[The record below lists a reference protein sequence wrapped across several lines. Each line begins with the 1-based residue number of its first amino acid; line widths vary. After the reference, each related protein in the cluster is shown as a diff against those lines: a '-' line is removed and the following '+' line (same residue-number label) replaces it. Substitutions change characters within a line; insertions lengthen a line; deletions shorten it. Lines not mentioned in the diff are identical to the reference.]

1 MIDMVSI
8 YQFNVVL
15 LILKPHYDDLL
26 ERDFDRALSPLSHC
40 HEVNSKK
47 LGKNQSKS
55 KRFQ

>member
-1 MIDMVSI
+1 MVSI